1 MVKNSLVVGGSGGI
15 GRACADRL
23 RALGHHVTV
32 LDRALGHDASDPSSV
47 HDALREV
54 PSLDNVVHAAG
65 SVGAGGIEDLDL
77 AQWRRVLDDNL
88 TSALVVTQAALPLM
102 GQGGSVV
109 LFSSVNGRHGG
120 NRLSGPAYA
129 VAKAGLIGLTRHLAK
144 DQAGRGIR
152 VNAVAPGPVA
162 TPMLDR
168 LPDDDLAALRAQIPL
183 GRVTSPEEIAG
194 TVEWLCSPVAASVTG
209 AVIDVNGGMWMG

>member
-1 MVKNSLVVGGSGGI
+1 MAKTSLVVGGAGGI

-23 RALGHHVTV
+23 RALGHDLIVI
-32 LDRALGHDASDPSSV
+32 DRALGHDASDPSSV
-47 HDALREV
+47 REALGDT
-54 PSLDNVVHAAG
+54 PILDNVVHAAG
-65 SVGAGGIEDLDL
+65 SVGEGGIEDLDL

-102 GQGGSVV
+102 GEGGSVV

-129 VAKAGLIGLTRHLAK
+129 TAKAGLIGLTRHLAK
-144 DQAGRGIR
+144 DQAARGIR

-162 TPMLDR
+162 TPMLTR
-168 LPDDDLAALRAQIPL
+168 LSEEEMDALRRQIPL
-183 GRVTSPEEIAG
+183 GRVTGPEEIAG
-194 TVEWLCSPVAASVTG
+194 TVEWLCSSSAASVTG